1 MTEPDV
7 SPRFAADR
15 TLGRLAKWLR
25 LLGADVL
32 RDDRL
37 TAAQLLHRARADGR
51 IMLTRDKRIRTA
63 PDVIYLT
70 SHDFRAQ
77 LREVLAGCRFDPY
90 QRAFTRCAVCNR
102 KLRVVGR
109 DAIRRRVPP
118 FVYASNETFAVC
130 DGCGRV
136 YWNATHPERI
146 RREIAALEAARPSA
160 DSHGGLA
167 RPAAKG

>member
-63 PDVIYLT
+63 PDVVYLA
-70 SHDFRAQ
+70 SHDFREQ
-77 LREVLAGCRFDPY
+77 LREILARFRFDPCR
-90 QRAFTRCAVCNR
+90 RAFTRCAVCNGE
-102 KLRVVGR
+102 LRIVGR
-109 DAIRRRVPP
+109 DALRRRVPP

-136 YWNATHPERI
+136 YWHATHPERM
-146 RREIAALEAARPSA
+146 RREIAALAAAPTA
-160 DSHGGLA
+160 DEGDGGLA
-167 RPAAKG
+167 RSSVKG